1 MQLEARPAPHGIFMT
16 ENRSEADESAPI
28 VAIGASAGG
37 LEQITALLEGIPA
50 DTGAAYVVLQ
60 HLSSERTSQLP
71 ELLARA
77 TDLSVVSIEEGMQAT
92 ENRVHVLP
100 EDAAVTIDGDVFRL
114 HPKDHDPSPTVIDR
128 FMRSLGDAHGPRA
141 VGVILSGS
149 GNDGA
154 LGLKAIKLNGGLA
167 LVQDPE
173 TAEHPSMP
181 RFAIDSASPD
191 YVLETRGLVSRLC
204 NHLKNNVAHRNAP
217 NAQDSPPEHQVDDK
231 MLQRTLELLRSP
243 EHARDF
249 SAYKP
254 NMLKRRIQ
262 RRKGLV
268 GAQSND
274 EYIQLLQDNGKERV
288 NLAQDFL
295 ISVTDFFRDAESY
308 AVLRNKAIPQMLADR
323 DPADTLRIWVP
334 GCASGEEA
342 YSIAIALDEAIQKAD
357 KGHNFIVFASDID
370 ERALELARI
379 GVYPESIAADLSSSQ
394 LRHYFDKTDDH
405 YRVKRSM
412 RERVVFAVQNLI
424 EDPPYSRLD
433 LISCRNLLMYLQP
446 ETQKRVIA
454 TFHFALKSRGML
466 FLGSSE
472 TLSGQID
479 LFESLDKSSRL
490 FTRIG
495 SQRPSRVALPFSPQD
510 GARSQ
515 NANEHAAD
523 HQAHQDEPEQV
534 ARDILL
540 REFVPASVLINRK
553 LEILCSY
560 GATRDFLTLPF
571 GTSSLSLI
579 DMVQEEYR
587 SRTRAI
593 THRAFRDEDR
603 AEAVVGMPEDG
614 DHVVRITA
622 RPLLHPESARGLVFV
637 TFERMR
643 KASNAGTT
651 TSGSAS
657 ENERQLAD
665 ELDATRSE
673 LNSTIEALVASNED
687 LKGSHEEVLSMNE
700 ELQSTNEELE
710 TSKEE
715 LQSVNEELVTVNTEL
730 ENKVSEL
737 QGAHNDLQNLFSGT
751 NVATLFLDKSLCI
764 KRFTPAI
771 KSLLSLI
778 ASDIGRP
785 LSDISLKFEDPDLE
799 ADADRV
805 MQDLT
810 HIEKEV
816 RAQDQR
822 WYQRRVLPYQTQ
834 DNTIDG
840 VVITF
845 ADITEL
851 KRASLN
857 SLESETRLDLAMGA
871 IGGGMWDMHL
881 TTDKAQAR
889 ADRVYLSARLKEMLG
904 FENDQFPD
912 SLQAWEERV
921 VEADRP
927 AFRDIK
933 RRQAS
938 GSEGLNYRIR
948 HRDGSIRWFASYGT
962 LVKDHDDQ
970 LTRWIGIDRDITE
983 HKLTDVHAAQAR
995 ARLQLLA
1002 DSVSEMVGYVDV
1014 DETIQFVNKA
1024 FNDGFGYAPGEVAG
1038 RTLSQ
1043 LFGAAGYAA
1052 IESCID
1058 AAKSGRA
1065 ANCQIEQALA
1075 DGDTHTLT
1083 VNHVPQ
1089 VVEGKTIGLYLL
1101 VANTGMHGRRAG
1113 DRIDSQSGLVYLQRM
1128 ATIGEMTSTLAH
1140 DIKQPLSAI
1149 NNYAGALKRM
1159 THAGR
1164 DPADIAQILDKIADQ
1179 VQHAGDMATLTR
1191 DFAKERSNDDSEIDI
1206 NTLVH
1211 RAVSLTEGLARKH
1224 GIEIHLDLYTPL
1236 PALECMSIQI
1246 EQVIIN
1252 LMVNAIDAME
1262 TVDGQ
1267 DRNLT
1272 LRTRPIDDHAVELSV
1287 QDSGEGIPGDKL
1299 GRIFDSFYT
1308 SKLEGTG
1315 LGLSLSKSI
1324 IEAHGGSIWA
1334 DSKLDDGA
1342 TFYLRLPAGMAAGQR

>member
-1 MQLEARPAPHGIFMT
+1 MT
-16 ENRSEADESAPI
+16 ENRSEAGKTAPI

-37 LEQITALLEGIPA
+37 LEQISTLLEGIPT

-60 HLSSERTSQLP
+60 HLSSDRTSQLP

-77 TDLSVVSIEEGMQAT
+77 TALSVVTIEEGMQAT
-92 ENRVHVLP
+92 GNQVHVLP
-100 EDAAVTIDGDVFRL
+100 EDAAVTIDGDVFHL
-114 HPKDHDPSPTVIDR
+114 HPKEHDPSPTVIDR
-128 FMRSLGDAHGPRA
+128 FMRSLAEAHGPRA
-141 VGVILSGS
+141 VGVILSGG

-173 TAEHPSMP
+173 TAQHPSMP

-191 YVLETRGLVSRLC
+191 YVSETPGLLSRLC
-204 NHLKNNVAHRNAP
+204 NHLYNNVAHLNTP
-217 NAQDSPPEHQVDDK
+217 TAQNQQPERQIDDS
-231 MLQRTLELLRSP
+231 MLERTLELLRSTDKT
-243 EHARDF
+243 RDF

-268 GAQSND
+268 GTQSND
-274 EYIQLLQDNGKERV
+274 EYIQLLQDDSDERI

-295 ISVTDFFRDAESY
+295 ISVTDFFRDSEAY
-308 AVLRNKAIPQMLADR
+308 AVLRNKAIPQLLADR

-342 YSIAIALDEAIQKAD
+342 YSIAIALDEAIRKTGKD
-357 KGHNFIVFASDID
+357 HNFIVFASDID
-370 ERALELARI
+370 QRALELARI
-379 GVYPESIAADLSSSQ
+379 GVYPESIAADLSSAQ

-412 RERVVFAVQNLI
+412 RERVVFAAQNLI

-433 LISCRNLLMYLQP
+433 FISCRNLLMYFLP

-479 LFESLDKSSRL
+479 LFESLDKSARL
-490 FTRIG
+490 FKRIG
-495 SQRPSRVALPFSPQD
+495 TQRPSRVALPFSPQ
-510 GARSQ
+510 GGRRSQ

-523 HQAHQDEPEQV
+523 HQTHDEEPEQV

-560 GATRDFLTLPF
+560 GATQDYLTLPF

-593 THRAFRDEDR
+593 THRAFRDEER
-603 AEAVVGMPEDG
+603 SEAVVGMPEGG

-643 KASNAGTT
+643 KASSAGA
-651 TSGSAS
+651 TSSSATD
-657 ENERQLAD
+657 NETQLAD

-673 LNSTIEALVASNED
+673 LNSTIEALEASNED

-737 QGAHNDLQNLFSGT
+737 QTAHNDLQNLFSGT
-751 NVATLFLDKSLCI
+751 DVATLFLDKSLCI

-810 HIEKEV
+810 QVEKEV
-816 RAQDQR
+816 RAQNQR

-845 ADITEL
+845 VDITDL
-851 KRASLN
+851 KRASLV
-857 SLESETRLDLAMGA
+857 SQESERRLDLAMGA
-871 IGGGMWDMHL
+871 IRGGMWDMHL
-881 TTDKAQAR
+881 TADETDAR
-889 ADRVYLSARLKEMLG
+889 PDRVYLSARLKEMLG
-904 FENDQFPD
+904 FEDDQFPD
-912 SLQAWEERV
+912 SLEAWEERV
-921 VEADRP
+921 VESDRP
-927 AFRDIK
+927 IFHDIK
-933 RRQAS
+933 RRRAS
-938 GSEGLNYRIR
+938 GSEGVNYRIR
-948 HRDGSIRWFASYGT
+948 HRDGSIRWFTSFGT

-1002 DSVSEMVGYVDV
+1002 DAVPEMVGYVDV
-1014 DETIQFVNKA
+1014 DGIVQFVNKA
-1024 FNDGFGYAPGEVAG
+1024 FNDGFGYAPGDVAG

-1043 LFGAAGYAA
+1043 LFDEKCYAA
-1052 IESCID
+1052 IEPCIE

-1065 ANCQIEQALA
+1065 ANCQVEQAMA
-1075 DGDTHTLT
+1075 DGETRTLT

-1089 VVEGKTIGLYLL
+1089 VVDGKTIGLYLL
-1101 VANTGMHGRRAG
+1101 VADAGTHGRRAG

-1179 VQHAGDMATLTR
+1179 VQHAADMATLTR

-1224 GIEIHLDLYTPL
+1224 NIEIHLDLYTPL
-1236 PALECMSIQI
+1236 PELECMSIQI

-1262 TVDGQ
+1262 TMANQ

-1287 QDSGEGIPGDKL
+1287 QDTGEGIPSEKL